1 VNRSVRFPNSRAYV
15 GVARRTAIEFAR
27 TLGLPEPKIEELSYA
42 IGEALANAVEHGFRE
57 RTYFAVRVWRSTDEE
72 AIVVEVE
79 DDGRGFDPDA
89 VDDPEE
95 NATRGYGISIMRA
108 MADRVSFERNGRL
121 VRLWKFLNE
130 SDSGTGMTW
139 SEQAAAE
146 A

>member
-1 VNRSVRFPNSRAYV
+1 MNRSVRFPNSRAYV

-57 RTYFAVRVWRSTDEE
+57 RTYFAVRVWHAPDEA

-79 DDGRGFDPDA
+79 DDGRGFDPEA

-95 NATRGYGISIMRA
+95 NAARGYGISIMRA

-121 VRLWKFLNE
+121 VRLWKFTSE
-130 SDSGTGMTW
+130 SGSGTELAWGD
-139 SEQAAAE
+139 QAAAE